1 MCRRGGRA
9 CGRWGG
15 RTRVGCTLRCGKSM
29 RELMGR
35 MRAWPPSIGQVC
47 ACPTGRRVADGE
59 EERLATKDSAHT
71 ADLRNLAS
79 DPGGGAGTARGT
91 GSAGA
96 RRPGCGP
103 SHRDE
108 KREEQRAPAGQQVA
122 PGSRGRRRGSRW
134 WRAPASSV
142 LPASC
147 RWWRALAW
155 AAGCGGKQL
164 TLVRYEERDE
174 AECLDGEFWRGVVGL
189 ACK

>member
-1 MCRRGGRA
+1 
-9 CGRWGG
+9 
-15 RTRVGCTLRCGKSM
+15 M

-122 PGSRGRRRGSRW
+122 PGSRGRRCGTRWRRAAEGAGGAAGGGGHLPPQCCPPLVGGGGRWRGQQV
-134 WRAPASSV
+134 AAASS
-142 LPASC
+142 
-147 RWWRALAW
+147 
-155 AAGCGGKQL
+155 
-164 TLVRYEERDE
+164 
-174 AECLDGEFWRGVVGL
+174 
-189 ACK
+189 